1 MFMKRIILVFLTI
14 FISHVYAQVPDINFC
29 YQKAIENYPM
39 YKQKDIL
46 NNINELKVKS
56 INTNYLPQVNINGQA
71 TYQSDVTTIPIKIP
85 GINIPELSKDMY
97 KATLDVNQ
105 LIYDGGTVK
114 YQRTIDELGVQSDK
128 QNVETELYKLK
139 ERINQLY
146 FGVLVYQK
154 NIELLEISK
163 QTIKS
168 KLKEI
173 ESGIRNGTINEVN
186 ADKLNAEI
194 INLDQNI
201 IELNKTKQATIKML
215 GELISVK
222 IADNTMLSIPVS
234 LAVNESENVRPEL
247 KVFDITKERLLASKS
262 LLSSKLYPKL
272 YGFGEVGYGRPG
284 LNMLNNDFQS
294 FYIVGAKLSWNLWN
308 WNQTKTDK
316 KIIDLQAD
324 IISLNKDTYSK
335 NITINKQKDLAEIEK
350 FDELLIKDQELITLR
365 TKIAKTTSS
374 QFDNGTIT
382 SSDYLN
388 EVNAE
393 TQAKI
398 NYEMHKIQLI
408 KAKYDYLV
416 NLGKL

>member
-1 MFMKRIILVFLTI
+1 MKRIILVFLTI

-294 FYIVGAKLSWNLWN
+294 FYIIGAKLSWNLWN

>member
-1 MFMKRIILVFLTI
+1 MKRIILVFFTV
-14 FISHVYAQVPDINFC
+14 FISKVYAQVPDINFC

-56 INTNYLPQVNINGQA
+56 INTNYLPQVNLNGQM
-71 TYQSDVTTIPIKIP
+71 TYQSDVTTLPIKIP
-85 GINIPELSKDMY
+85 KVTIPEMSKDMY

-114 YQRTIDELGVQSDK
+114 NQRTIEELGVQSDK
-128 QNVETELYKLK
+128 QNLETELYKLK

-154 NIELLEISK
+154 NIELLDISK

-173 ESGIRNGTINEVN
+173 ESGIRNGTINEISS
-186 ADKLNAEI
+186 DKLNAEI
-194 INLDQNI
+194 INIDQKI

-215 GELISVK
+215 GELISVS
-222 IADNTMLSIPVS
+222 IADNTTLTIPVS
-234 LAVNESENVRPEL
+234 LAVNESENTRPEL
-247 KVFDITKERLLASKS
+247 KVFDIAKERLIASKS

-272 YGFGEVGYGRPG
+272 YGFGQVGYGRPG

-324 IISLNKDTYSK
+324 IVSLNKDTYSK
-335 NITINKQKDLAEIEK
+335 NININKQKDLAEIEK
-350 FDELLIKDQELITLR
+350 YDELLIKDQEIIMLR

-374 QFDNGTIT
+374 QFDNGFIT

>member
-1 MFMKRIILVFLTI
+1 MKRIILVFFTV
-14 FISHVYAQVPDINFC
+14 FISKVYAQVPDINFC

-56 INTNYLPQVNINGQA
+56 INTNYLPQVNLNGQM
-71 TYQSDVTTIPIKIP
+71 TYQSDVTTLPIKIP
-85 GINIPELSKDMY
+85 KVTIPEMSKDMY

-114 YQRTIDELGVQSDK
+114 NQRTIEELGVQSDK
-128 QNVETELYKLK
+128 QNLETELYKLK

-154 NIELLEISK
+154 NIELLDISK

-173 ESGIRNGTINEVN
+173 ESGIRNGTINEISS
-186 ADKLNAEI
+186 DKLNAEI
-194 INLDQNI
+194 INIDQKI

-215 GELISVK
+215 GELISVS
-222 IADNTMLSIPVS
+222 IADNTTLTIPVS
-234 LAVNESENVRPEL
+234 LAVNESENTRPEL
-247 KVFDITKERLLASKS
+247 KVFDIAKERLIASKS

-324 IISLNKDTYSK
+324 IVSLNKDTYSK
-335 NITINKQKDLAEIEK
+335 NININKQKDLAEIEK
-350 FDELLIKDQELITLR
+350 YDELLIKDQELIMLR

-374 QFDNGTIT
+374 QFDNGFIT

>member
-1 MFMKRIILVFLTI
+1 MKRIILVFLTV
-14 FISHVYAQVPDINFC
+14 FISNVYAQVPDINFC

-56 INTNYLPQVNINGQA
+56 INTNYLPQVNINGQM
-71 TYQSDVTTIPIKIP
+71 TYQSDVTKIPIVIPKITIP
-85 GINIPELSKDMY
+85 EMSKDMY

-114 YQRTIDELGVQSDK
+114 NQRTIEELGVQSDK
-128 QNVETELYKLK
+128 QNLETELYKLK

-146 FGVLVYQK
+146 FGVLVFQK
-154 NIELLEISK
+154 NIELLDISK

-173 ESGIRNGTINEVN
+173 ESGIRNGTINEISS
-186 ADKLNAEI
+186 DKLNAEI
-194 INLDQNI
+194 INIDQKI

-215 GELISVK
+215 GELISVS
-222 IADNTMLSIPVS
+222 IADNTTLTIPVS
-234 LAVNESENVRPEL
+234 LAVNESENIRPEL
-247 KVFDITKERLLASKS
+247 KIFDIAKERLIASKS

-272 YGFGEVGYGRPG
+272 YGFGQVGYGRPG

-294 FYIVGAKLSWNLWN
+294 FYIVGAKLNWNLWN

-316 KIIDLQAD
+316 KVIDLQAD
-324 IISLNKDTYSK
+324 IVSLNKDTYSK
-335 NITINKQKDLAEIEK
+335 NININKQKDLAEIEK
-350 FDELLIKDQELITLR
+350 YDELLIKDQELITLR

-374 QFDNGTIT
+374 QFDNGFIT

>member
-1 MFMKRIILVFLTI
+1 MFMKRIILVFFTV
-14 FISHVYAQVPDINFC
+14 FISKVYAQVPDINFC

-56 INTNYLPQVNINGQA
+56 INTNYLPQVNLNGQM
-71 TYQSDVTTIPIKIP
+71 TYQSDVTTLPIKIP
-85 GINIPELSKDMY
+85 KVTIPEMSKDMY

-114 YQRTIDELGVQSDK
+114 NQRTIEELGVQSDK
-128 QNVETELYKLK
+128 QNLETELYKLK

-154 NIELLEISK
+154 NIELLDISK

-173 ESGIRNGTINEVN
+173 ESGIRNGTINEISS
-186 ADKLNAEI
+186 DKLNAEI
-194 INLDQNI
+194 INIDQKI

-215 GELISVK
+215 GELISVS
-222 IADNTMLSIPVS
+222 IADNTTLTIPVS
-234 LAVNESENVRPEL
+234 LAVNESENTRPEL
-247 KVFDITKERLLASKS
+247 KVFDIAKERLIASKS

-324 IISLNKDTYSK
+324 IVSLNKDTYSK
-335 NITINKQKDLAEIEK
+335 NININKQKDLAEIEK
-350 FDELLIKDQELITLR
+350 YDELLIKDQELIMLR

-374 QFDNGTIT
+374 QFDNGFIT

>member
-1 MFMKRIILVFLTI
+1 
-14 FISHVYAQVPDINFC
+14 
-29 YQKAIENYPM
+29 
-39 YKQKDIL
+39 
-46 NNINELKVKS
+46 
-56 INTNYLPQVNINGQA
+56 
-71 TYQSDVTTIPIKIP
+71 
-85 GINIPELSKDMY
+85 
-97 KATLDVNQ
+97 
-105 LIYDGGTVK
+105 
-114 YQRTIDELGVQSDK
+114 VQSDK

>member
-146 FGVLVYQK
+146 FGLLVYQK

-294 FYIVGAKLSWNLWN
+294 FYIIGAKLSWNLWN